1 MTANKAKGL
10 LGSGFKARPSSMDRR
25 GGSANKGSTEEVNE
39 LKGSWIEAKSR
50 SVLSINKRF
59 VEESFATDIVF

>member
-1 MTANKAKGL
+1 
-10 LGSGFKARPSSMDRR
+10 MDRR